1 MSITSELS
9 SIDRGKISYR
19 TRMIASARNFD
30 LAETK
35 EIVKVI
41 IQIDLANVTIVLSF
55 LTI

>member
-1 MSITSELS
+1 MSITPELS

-19 TRMIASARNFD
+19 ASTIASARNFG

-41 IQIDLANVTIVLSF
+41 I
-55 LTI
+55 